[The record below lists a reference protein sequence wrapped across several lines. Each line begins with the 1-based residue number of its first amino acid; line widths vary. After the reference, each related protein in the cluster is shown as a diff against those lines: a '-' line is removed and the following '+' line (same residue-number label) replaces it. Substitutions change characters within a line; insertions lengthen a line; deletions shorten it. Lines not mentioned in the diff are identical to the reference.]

1 VSGKPTVVQMTELKH
16 PNGQSPAVS
25 SLHAGKTMAAIVPVV
40 AAFDFRR
47 LTMTMATIGIVA
59 KVMLFIVVFTTPG
72 ETLVSD
78 LLILASVVFGL
89 LTVMLAFVGL
99 VYSRGKWMFL
109 LAPTLGLLCR
119 LPLSSATRL
128 DARQV
133 TFQ

>member
-72 ETLVSD
+72 ETLVSELD
-78 LLILASVVFGL
+78 VPPGTDARSPLS
-89 LTVMLAFVGL
+89 
-99 VYSRGKWMFL
+99 
-109 LAPTLGLLCR
+109 LAPLVGY
-119 LPLSSATRL
+119 PA
-128 DARQV
+128 
-133 TFQ
+133 